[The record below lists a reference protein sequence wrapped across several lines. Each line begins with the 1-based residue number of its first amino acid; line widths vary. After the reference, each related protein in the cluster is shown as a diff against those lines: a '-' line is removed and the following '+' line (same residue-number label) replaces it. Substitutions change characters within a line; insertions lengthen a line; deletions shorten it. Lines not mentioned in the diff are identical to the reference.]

1 MVNTYDKQ
9 ERRNVRKLSSC
20 WTPTLPAVDE
30 SPLSVVEVSLWKL
43 RAEEFSISAD

>member
-9 ERRNVRKLSSC
+9 ERSVELRPSLQ
-20 WTPTLPAVDE
+20 LIVDE